1 MLGLIDFSLFAV
13 HFSENVLSPS
23 WAVAGFI
30 GAAILA
36 FLGAWR
42 IRDEE
47 IPQIA
52 LLTAAFFVASLI
64 HVPVG
69 TVTSIH
75 LLFNGLVGV
84 VLGLR
89 AGLAIPVGL
98 FLQAALLQ
106 HGGFSMLG
114 INSCIMTLPALL
126 AWQLFNLLQKIPWVR
141 HPAFRAGLVMISGL
155 LWTLSLVYSLVLV
168 GTNYANSLS
177 TLTTARADQ
186 ITFHPL
192 VIAACLAIAGLGA
205 WLEPRLGNAP
215 EFPVGLLIGELAV
228 LTTTFLACLFL
239 VLGGQEDW
247 PSLVLVMLVPHLV
260 IAVIEGIVL
269 GFTVGFLARVKP
281 EMLGW
286 KSREK
291 SECVVDSIR

>member
-1 MLGLIDFSLFAV
+1 MVDPLWAV
-13 HFSENVLSPS
+13 HFSDNVLKPT

-30 GAAILA
+30 GAALLV

-47 IPQIA
+47 IPHVA

-64 HVPVG
+64 HVRVG

-75 LLFNGLVGV
+75 LLFNGLIGV

-114 INSCIMTLPALL
+114 INSCIMTIPALI
-126 AWQLFNLLQKIPWVR
+126 AWQLFRLLQKIPWVR
-141 HPAFRAGLVMISGL
+141 QRAFRAGLVMVSML
-155 LWTLSLVYSLVLV
+155 MWTLSLVYSLALLA
-168 GTNYANSLS
+168 GNYAGSLS
-177 TLTTARADQ
+177 TLQTAGANQ
-186 ITFHPL
+186 LTFHPL
-192 VIAACLAIAGLGA
+192 VIAGCLGIAGAAA

-215 EFPVGLLIGELAV
+215 EFSLGLLIGELAV
-228 LTTTFLACLFL
+228 LTTTLLAVLFL
-239 VLGGQEDW
+239 VLVGHEDW
-247 PSLVLVMLVPHLV
+247 PSVVLVMLVPHV
-260 IAVIEGIVL
+260 IIAVIEGIVL
-269 GFTVGFLARVKP
+269 GFTIGFLVRVKP
-281 EMLGW
+281 ELLGW
-286 KSREK
+286 KVPEK
-291 SECVVDSIR
+291 SECMVDSIR